1 MEVSLA
7 IPLRSSR
14 ALLLAGV
21 LAGGLFGGLAFC
33 ARAVAAPTPRA
44 IVSRVSPAYPELARR
59 MHVSGKVVLL
69 VTIQA
74 DGKVSGTK
82 VESGHALLAPA
93 AQDAVSRWR
102 FAPGPE
108 TSESEVDVNF
118 ADGQ

>member
-7 IPLRSSR
+7 IPLRFSR
-14 ALLLAGV
+14 PLLLAGGAALSV
-21 LAGGLFGGLAFC
+21 LFAGVAL
-33 ARAVAAPTPRA
+33 AAPTPRA
-44 IVSRVSPAYPELARR
+44 VVSRVAPAYPELARR

-69 VTIQA
+69 VTIQP

-102 FAPGPE
+102 FVPAPE
-108 TSESEVDVNF
+108 ASESEIDVNF
-118 ADGQ
+118 TADGQ

>member
-7 IPLRSSR
+7 ISSRSSR
-14 ALLLAGV
+14 PLLLI
-21 LAGGLFGGLAFC
+21 GGLVAYACTAF
-33 ARAVAAPTPRA
+33 AAPTHRA
-44 IVSRVSPAYPELARR
+44 IVSRVAPAYPELARR

-69 VTIQA
+69 VSVDA

-102 FAPGPE
+102 FAPNSEPSE
-108 TSESEVDVNF
+108 TEIEVNF
-118 ADGQ
+118 TDGQ

>member
-14 ALLLAGV
+14 PLLLAGC
-21 LAGGLFGGLAFC
+21 LAGSLVLC
-33 ARAVAAPTPRA
+33 AGAALAAPTPRA

-69 VTIQA
+69 VSIQA
-74 DGKVSGTK
+74 DGKVSATK

-102 FAPGPE
+102 FVPGPE
-108 TSESEVDVNF
+108 ASESEIDVNF

>member
-14 ALLLAGV
+14 PLLV
-21 LAGGLFGGLAFC
+21 AGGLVLC
-33 ARAVAAPTPRA
+33 AGAVFAAPTQRA

-108 TSESEVDVNF
+108 ASESEVDVNF
-118 ADGQ
+118 NSDGQ

>member
-1 MEVSLA
+1 MEVLLA
-7 IPLRSSR
+7 IPLRSPR
-14 ALLLAGV
+14 PLLLV
-21 LAGGLFGGLAFC
+21 GGLASGLVLC
-33 ARAVAAPTPRA
+33 AGAALAAPTQRA

-74 DGKVSGTK
+74 DGKVSATK

-102 FAPGPE
+102 FAPGPDA
-108 TSESEVDVNF
+108 SESEIDVNF

>member
-14 ALLLAGV
+14 PLLLIGG
-21 LAGGLFGGLAFC
+21 LAGGIVLCAGAAF
-33 ARAVAAPTPRA
+33 AAPTPRA

-74 DGKVSGTK
+74 DGKVSATK

-102 FAPGPE
+102 FAPCPE
-108 TSESEVDVNF
+108 ASESEIDVNF
-118 ADGQ
+118 ADSQ

>member
-7 IPLRSSR
+7 FPRRSYRPL
-14 ALLLAGV
+14 LVAG
-21 LAGGLFGGLAFC
+21 AFGVC
-33 ARAVAAPTPRA
+33 AAVTFAAPTPRA

-59 MHVSGKVVLL
+59 MHVSGTVVLL
-69 VTIQA
+69 VTTQA

-93 AQDAVSRWR
+93 AQDEVSRWR

-108 TSESEVDVNF
+108 AYESEIDANCN
-118 ADGQ
+118 

>member
-7 IPLRSSR
+7 IPFRSSR
-14 ALLLAGV
+14 ALLLAV
-21 LAGGLFGGLAFC
+21 GLVVCADAAF
-33 ARAVAAPTPRA
+33 AAPTARA

-59 MHVSGKVVLL
+59 MHVTGKVVLL

-74 DGKVSGTK
+74 DGKVSATK

-108 TSESEVDVNF
+108 TSESEIDVNF

>member
-1 MEVSLA
+1 VLC
-7 IPLRSSR
+7 
-14 ALLLAGV
+14 AGV
-21 LAGGLFGGLAFC
+21 LCAGDAF
-33 ARAVAAPTPRA
+33 AAPTPRA
-44 IVSRVSPAYPELARR
+44 IVSRVPPSYPELARR

-69 VTIQA
+69 VTVQP

-93 AQDAVSRWR
+93 AQDAVRLWR

-118 ADGQ
+118 EGQ

>member
-7 IPLRSSR
+7 SLLRSSR
-14 ALLLAGV
+14 PLLI
-21 LAGGLFGGLAFC
+21 AGGLSLCSA
-33 ARAVAAPTPRA
+33 ATLAAPTPRA

-74 DGKVSGTK
+74 DGKVSATK

-93 AQDAVSRWR
+93 ARDAVSRWR

-108 TSESEVDVNF
+108 ASESEVDVNF
-118 ADGQ
+118 NTDAQ